1 MTKEWTISKEVKRF
15 VTATFFIL
23 VVLSIN
29 PVMASTLC
37 SIANASLFATPSEK
51 LEELQTERLSTK
63 CAQSWNVTTPKGV
76 VSLPAG
82 LNVVRLS
89 QDDQSQILFHFQGQ
103 VQEGLIS
110 KIAFEG
116 AWGCAEDQNLPHRG
130 AFFEEA
136 TFQLDLAQRINPH
149 SNSSFDRAVKEI
161 TQSLALK
168 KLSHSQFLSIAKRW
182 QQKISQAQFDKVKQV
197 QHFKDLIQ
205 NVYDPSHILDSTLL
219 VPLSRQW
226 FESGPELAQFWQ
238 KTWINSGFDLRIMA
252 GASGEGVSF
261 DPRKSDFEN
270 ESFLQ
275 MEALMEATSHF
286 IQNEAH
292 NKRLKQSPEAKWLVN
307 QIKYGFKNYRRM
319 IFFSP
324 KTWTNNSQTTKWA
337 DYVPVDQS
345 LGGLASDYLLSVM
358 IHEINVNSHNF
369 LSSDTHSEMNDS
381 MILRDCVKKN
391 GASALSLDP
400 LTLQKVFGYNPQIAV
415 VYLKMILAQ

>member
-1 MTKEWTISKEVKRF
+1 MTKEWTIRKEVKRF
-15 VTATFFIL
+15 VTATFFML

-29 PVMASTLC
+29 PVIASTLC
-37 SIANASLFATPSEK
+37 SIANTSLFENPSEK

-63 CAQSWNVTTPKGV
+63 CAQSWSVTTPKGI

-89 QDDQSQILFHFQGQ
+89 KHDQSQILFHFQGQ

-116 AWGCAEDQNLPHRG
+116 TLGCAQGQNHPNRG

-136 TFQLDLAQRINPH
+136 TFQSDLAQRINSH
-149 SNSSFDRAVKEI
+149 SNPSFDRAVKELGE
-161 TQSLALK
+161 SLDLK
-168 KLSHSQFLSIAKRW
+168 KISQRQFLSMEKRW
-182 QQKISQAQFDKVKQV
+182 QQKISKTQFNKVKQV
-197 QHFKDLIQ
+197 QHFKDMIQ
-205 NVYDPSHILDSTLL
+205 NVYDPSQILDSTLL

-226 FESGPELAQFWQ
+226 FESGAELSQFWQ
-238 KTWINSGFDLRIMA
+238 KTWLNSGFDLRIMA

-275 MEALMEATSHF
+275 MESLMEATSHF
-286 IQNEAH
+286 IQNEAR
-292 NKRLKQSPEAKWLVN
+292 NKRLKQSPEAKWLLA
-307 QIKYGFKNYRRM
+307 QIKIGLKSYKRM

-345 LGGLASDYLLSVM
+345 LGGLSSDYLLSVM

-400 LTLQKVFGYNPQIAV
+400 VTLQKVFGYNPQIAV

>member
-1 MTKEWTISKEVKRF
+1 MTKEWTIRDEVKRF
-15 VTATFFIL
+15 VTVTFFIL
-23 VVLSIN
+23 AVLSIN

-37 SIANASLFATPSEK
+37 SIANSSLFEQTTEK
-51 LEELQTERLSTK
+51 LEEIQTRRLSTK
-63 CAQSWNVTTPKGV
+63 CAQNWSVTTSSGV

-82 LNVVRLS
+82 LNVVQLS
-89 QDDQSQILFHFQGQ
+89 ENDQSRILFHF
-103 VQEGLIS
+103 EGKVHEGFVS

-116 AWGCAEDQNLPHRG
+116 KLGCAEDQNHPNLD
-130 AFFEEA
+130 AFFEES
-136 TFQLDLAQRINPH
+136 TFQLDLAQGINPH
-149 SNSSFDRAVKEI
+149 SNPYFDATVKELG
-161 TQSLALK
+161 QSLDLK
-168 KLSHSQFLSIAKRW
+168 KISHRQFLSLEKRW
-182 QQKISQAQFDKVKQV
+182 QQKISKAQFNKVKQV
-197 QHFKDLIQ
+197 QHFKDMIQ

-226 FESGPELAQFWQ
+226 FESEPELALFWQ
-238 KTWINSGFDLRIMA
+238 KTWLNSGFDLRILA

-261 DPRKSDFEN
+261 DPRKSEFEN

-275 MEALMEATSHF
+275 MESLMEATSHF
-286 IQNEAH
+286 IQNDAH
-292 NKRLKQSPEAKWLVN
+292 NKQLKQFPEAKWLVK

-324 KTWTNNSQTTKWA
+324 KTWTSDSISTKWA

-358 IHEINVNSHNF
+358 LHEINVNSHNF

-400 LTLQKVFGYNPQIAV
+400 ITLQKIFGYNPQIAV

>member
-1 MTKEWTISKEVKRF
+1 MINRHLLLF
-15 VTATFFIL
+15 IFATA
-23 VVLSIN
+23 SIN
-29 PVMASTLC
+29 QGVASTFC
-37 SIANASLFATPSEK
+37 SIANASLFENPSEQM
-51 LEELQTERLSTK
+51 EEIQTQRLSTK

-89 QDDQSQILFHFQGQ
+89 KHDQSQILFHYEGQ
-103 VQEGLIS
+103 VQEGFIS

-116 AWGCAEDQNLPHRG
+116 RLGCAEDQNRPNLD

-136 TFQLDLAQRINPH
+136 TFQLDLAKSIHPH
-149 SNSSFDRAVKEI
+149 SNPYFDKVAKELGQ
-161 TQSLALK
+161 TLDLK
-168 KLSHSQFLSIAKRW
+168 KINQRQFLSIEKRW
-182 QQKISQAQFDKVKQV
+182 SQKITKARLDKVKQV
-197 QHFKDLIQ
+197 KHFKDMIQ

-226 FESGPELAQFWQ
+226 FESEPELSQFWQ
-238 KTWINSGFDLRIMA
+238 KTWLNSGFDLRILA

-261 DPRKSDFEN
+261 DPQKSEFEN

-275 MEALMEATSHF
+275 MESLMEATSHF
-286 IQNEAH
+286 IQNEAQ
-292 NKRLKQSPEAKWLVN
+292 NKRLKQSSEAKWLLA
-307 QIKYGFKNYRRM
+307 QIKTGLKSYRRM

-324 KTWTNNSQTTKWA
+324 KTWTNDSLSNKWA

-369 LSSDTHSEMNDS
+369 LSSDTHSEKENS
-381 MILRDCVKKN
+381 MMLRNCVKKN

-400 LTLQKVFGYNPQIAV
+400 ITLQNVFGYNPQIAV
-415 VYLKMILAQ
+415 VYLKMILAK